1 MRHHIAVWAV
11 ALVAVAAAAAPAQGY
26 RLVGHRWPKST
37 ITYHNAT
44 VYKDAVRA
52 GAQAWNASGARVR
65 FRETTRGKA
74 ALKIGYAG
82 HGCGGSANAGWSS
95 HRRSTVLFGRGCES
109 SGMPLIATHELGHIL
124 GLNHENR
131 RCATMNSVAGLR
143 CPMVSLYTWRCRLL
157 QADDVRGAI
166 RRYGGTVKPVSPVEF
181 CPLFAVPDPP
191 VNVTLAY
198 VNGSVNA
205 TLTLPEPRRL
215 IADDDPPPFPPE
227 LHYYR
232 YPNACPPGAATG
244 TLQRRLPDGFGTQTL
259 SIDSFPPAGT
269 WCYAM
274 SLAGYTGGTS
284 PFVTATV
291 LVR

>member
-11 ALVAVAAAAAPAQGY
+11 ALVVVAAAAAPAQGY
-26 RLVGHRWPKST
+26 RLVGKRWPKST

-44 VYKDAVRA
+44 AYKDAVRA

-65 FRETTRGKA
+65 FRETTYGKA
-74 ALKIGYAG
+74 ALRIGYASQ
-82 HGCGGSANAGWSS
+82 GCGGFASAGWSS
-95 HRRSTVLFGRGCES
+95 HGRSTVLFGRGCES
-109 SGMPLIATHELGHIL
+109 SDMPVIATHELGHIL

-131 RCATMNSVAGLR
+131 RCATMNSRAGLR
-143 CPMVSLYTWRCRLL
+143 CPRVPRYTWRCRLL

-166 RRYGGTVKPVSPVEF
+166 RRYGGTVKPVSPVAF
-181 CPLFAVPDPP
+181 CPLFAVPDLRL
-191 VNVTLAY
+191 NVTLAY

-215 IADDDPPPFPPE
+215 VTDDGPRPFPPE

-244 TLQRRLPDGFGTQTL
+244 RLQVRYSRVFGTQAL
-259 SIDSFPPAGT
+259 SIDSPRAGT

-274 SLAGYTGGTS
+274 SLVGDTGGTG